1 MRELNELFVGDGGL
15 SREEALK
22 VLGRVIEMGVDFKS
36 RKQFYHPDRS
46 LTPQAIMVEPLP
58 ETGIPIE
65 DVLEKLSLEYLPG
78 MPNFGSSQFM
88 GFPDAGN
95 SLAGLSGAVLG
106 EFLNVNLINSTFCS
120 RIATEMEIAVIRWF
134 REIVGYPASPPP
146 TDGAQVG
153 GMVLYGGTMSNYTA
167 ALIARERAFPG
178 TLKTGIRFD
187 PSKVRVVVPERIG
200 HYTVAASLSWC
211 GLGSENLLR
220 APIREF
226 RYDQP
231 ALRQLLVDARRRGE
245 RVIMLVAYAGDS
257 RTMTVDDLVGLHDL
271 VRNESPETW
280 LHCDGCHGTSLS
292 FSPEHRKQLS
302 GIGLWDSIT
311 LDPHKVLAVPYPLSL
326 FLLRNPEDS
335 RIITTES
342 DLIMRQQNSLGQT
355 TPVIGSKAFLS
366 LRLWVLMKT
375 HGVQGIAELI
385 ERRCALA
392 RKLAEKVENDER
404 FLLLNHVAIN
414 SVVFIFVPPQFRG
427 SMTRENADATSAIN
441 RMIYEHLMAEGRYY
455 LHSFVA
461 TDNMNRL
468 GHGADF
474 GVNVLRFMGGNALI
488 TDSMLDELLNYLAEV
503 AEKYNSSTG

>member
-1 MRELNELFVGDGGL
+1 MRTLNELFVGDGGV
-15 SREEALK
+15 SRHEALK
-22 VLGRVIEMGVDFKS
+22 VLARVIEMGVDFKS
-36 RKQFYHPDRS
+36 RRQFYNPARG
-46 LTPQAIMVEPLP
+46 LMPQAILLEPLP

-65 DVLEKLSLEYLPG
+65 DVLDSLSSDYLPG
-78 MPNFGSSQFM
+78 MPNFGSPQFV

-134 REIVGYPASPPP
+134 REIIGYPGTPFP
-146 TDGAQVG
+146 TDGTQVG

-167 ALIARERAFPG
+167 VLIARERAFPG

-187 PSKVRVVVPERIG
+187 TSKVRVVVPERIE

-211 GLGSENLLR
+211 GLGSDNLLR

-226 RYDQP
+226 RYDQR
-231 ALRQLLVDARRRGE
+231 ALRQLFADARGRGE
-245 RVIMLVAYAGDS
+245 RIMMLVAYAGDS
-257 RTMTVDDLVGLHDL
+257 RTMTVDDLIGLHDL

-280 LHCDGCHGTSLS
+280 LHCDGCHGMSLL
-292 FSPEHRKQLS
+292 FSAEQRRQLR
-302 GIGLWDSIT
+302 GIHLWDSIT

-335 RIITTES
+335 RIIITES
-342 DLIMRQQNSLGQT
+342 DLIMRQQHSLGQT
-355 TPVIGSKAFLS
+355 TPVLGSKAFLS

-375 HGVQGIAELI
+375 HGVRGIAELI

-392 RKLAEKVENDER
+392 RKLAEKIQNDER
-404 FLLLNHVAIN
+404 FLLLNRVAIN
-414 SVVFIFVPPQFRG
+414 SVVFIYTPARFRG
-427 SMTRENADATSAIN
+427 GRTREDAEAMSAIN
-441 RMIYEHLMAEGRYY
+441 RLLYERVTAEGLYY

-468 GHGADF
+468 GQGPDF
-474 GVNVLRFMGGNALI
+474 GVNVLRFMGGNPLT
-488 TDSMLDELLNYLAEV
+488 TDAMLDELLDYLSDIG
-503 AEKYNSSTG
+503 EKCD